1 MSVEIIIPI
10 IAVIILW
17 LLFTWSIKIFKASIK
32 TLLIIV
38 AILLLMQIAFGIS
51 SEQIIQEVIS
61 IFNNIKQLILGN

>member
-1 MSVEIIIPI
+1 MSVEIIISI

-38 AILLLMQIAFGIS
+38 AIFLLMQITFGIS
-51 SEQIIQEVIS
+51 SEQIIQEVIL

>member
-32 TLLIIV
+32 TLLTIV
-38 AILLLMQIAFGIS
+38 AIFLVMQIAFGIS
-51 SEQIIQEVIS
+51 SEQIIQEIIS
-61 IFNNIKQLILGN
+61 IFNNIEQLILGN

>member
-38 AILLLMQIAFGIS
+38 AIFLLMQIAFGIS
-51 SEQIIQEVIS
+51 SEQIVQEVIS

>member
-38 AILLLMQIAFGIS
+38 AIFLLMQIAFGIS

>member
-32 TLLIIV
+32 TLLTIV
-38 AILLLMQIAFGIS
+38 AIFLVMQIAFGIS
-51 SEQIIQEVIS
+51 SEQIIQEIIS
-61 IFNNIKQLILGN
+61 IFKNIEQLILGN